1 MNPESP
7 APEPALRKRRP
18 RYPGKNPRRF
28 EQKYKER
35 NATDHP
41 ETLAKVLASGKT
53 PAGSHRPIM
62 VAEILEALRPAPGE
76 VAVDCTLGFG
86 GHAAE
91 ILQRIA
97 PSGMLLGI
105 DADPVEIVRTEARMR
120 ALGFNEQVFRA
131 RRSNF
136 GGLPKLLAAEG
147 RLCADVILADL
158 GVSSMQIDDP
168 ARGFSFKENGPLDMR
183 MNPNAAVTAR
193 ALVNTASVEQLE
205 RIFREFGEEP
215 QARRIASRLV
225 RDRAVHSIDT
235 TLDLARSVESV
246 VARRGK
252 AHPATRVFQA
262 LRIAVNRELE
272 VLSRGLEVLSQRLSP
287 GGRLAVITFHSLED
301 RIVKHF
307 FQHRSTP
314 TLDRPDW
321 SAPRPNPEW
330 IFCKVT
336 GKPLTAS
343 DDEIRANPRAR
354 SAKLRVVERIPE
366 PSSRGRSPLGSPP

>member
-1 MNPESP
+1 MVS
-7 APEPALRKRRP
+7 APSDEEGIARGLSDASAAG
-18 RYPGKNPRRF
+18 GKFAHIPVLL
-28 EQKYKER
+28 Q
-35 NATDHP
+35 
-41 ETLAKVLASGKT
+41 ET
-53 PAGSHRPIM
+53 
-62 VAEILEALRPAPGE
+62 VAALRPGPGKLIL
-76 VAVDCTLGFG
+76 DCTLGGG
-86 GHAAE
+86 GHARALLE
-91 ILQRIA
+91 AGACVVGFDQDPAAILHASRQLACYGERFRSVA
-97 PSGMLLGI
+97 ASFGDLGAVLDRLGI
-105 DADPVEIVRTEARMR
+105 SKVDG
-120 ALGFNEQVFRA
+120 ALM
-131 RRSNF
+131 
-136 GGLPKLLAAEG
+136 
-147 RLCADVILADL
+147 DL
-158 GVSSMQIDDP
+158 GVSSHQLDTP
-168 ARGFSFKENGPLDMR
+168 SRGFSFQAEGPLDMR

-246 VARRGK
+246 VPRRGK

-272 VLSRGLEVLSQRLSP
+272 VLSRGLELLSQRLFA

-307 FQHRSTP
+307 FQYRSTP

-343 DDEIRANPRAR
+343 DDELKANPRAR
-354 SAKLRVVERIPE
+354 SAKLRVVERVVE
-366 PSSRGRSPLGSPP
+366 PGSGRGSPPGSPP